1 MVRFLNSS
9 ESELRLLF
17 DGEEVAGGGVARR
30 EVPQQEQRR
39 QLQRGRQRG
48 RRGLHICQGKL
59 YYIQN
64 NTQHTTV

>member
-17 DGEEVAGGGVARR
+17 DGEEVPGGGVARR

-39 QLQRGRQRG
+39 QLQRGRRQRG
-48 RRGLHICQGKL
+48 RRGLHLCQGEF
-59 YYIQN
+59 
-64 NTQHTTV
+64 